1 MIYIDRFLNGITM
14 YKLVLFGLVAQA
26 LLAILFGFLG
36 ILPFS
41 GVSMLSSL
49 IILTFVCYLIN
60 FLFANIYKVPTNS
73 ESYSITALILF
84 FILLPVTTLD
94 DVRTVVLV
102 ALIAM
107 ASKYLLAIK
116 KKHIFNPA
124 AIAVFIVG
132 LTSFD
137 LASWWVG
144 SGVMLVPTL
153 VLAFLVLR
161 KVNHF
166 QMFFT
171 FVITEFMSAF
181 LFGLSG
187 EADFLEIIVST
198 LLSTSLVF
206 LGSIMLTEPL
216 TLPPQRKMQLI
227 YATLV
232 GILFGTH
239 FNIGPL
245 FSTPA
250 FAIVI
255 GNIFSYLVSPRLRLV
270 LQLLE
275 KKKLTAGTYEF
286 VWQNTST
293 STEKISFKAG
303 QYLEWTLGHKSPDM
317 RGNRRY
323 FTIASSPTES
333 VLRLGIKSYD
343 NSSTFKKKLLSMEV
357 GETLVASQLS
367 GEFTLPENKLQK
379 LVFIAGGIGVT
390 PFRSMVKYLV
400 DTEDK
405 RGVTLFYSNQTPHD
419 IVYKD
424 VFDEAKTS
432 FGMKTIYTVNDLAG
446 ENQTE
451 DIRVGFIDAN
461 MIMKEVPE
469 YKDCAFYISGS
480 HGMVTAFEDT
490 LSKLG
495 IPKRNI
501 KVDFFPGYV

>member
-1 MIYIDRFLNGITM
+1 M
-14 YKLVLFGLVAQA
+14 YKLVLFGLLV
-26 LLAILFGFLG
+26 LVVIAIAFGFFG

-41 GVSMLSSL
+41 GVSMLSSF
-49 IILTFVCYLIN
+49 IILGLVCYFTN
-60 FLFANIYKVPTNS
+60 FLFAGIYKVPTNS

-84 FILLPVTTLD
+84 FILLPVTTFD
-94 DVRTVVLV
+94 DVRTIVLV

-161 KVNHF
+161 KINHF

-171 FVITEFMSAF
+171 FVIAGFLSTF

-187 EADFLEIIVST
+187 EADFIKIIVST
-198 LLSTSLVF
+198 LLSTSLIF
-206 LGSIMLTEPL
+206 LGSIMLTEPH

-227 YATLV
+227 YAGLV
-232 GILFGTH
+232 GILFGTQ

-250 FAIVI
+250 LAIVI
-255 GNIFSYLVSPRLRLV
+255 GNVFSYLVSPRLRLV

-275 KKKLTAGTYEF
+275 KNKLTTDVYEF
-286 VWQNTST
+286 VWKSVNTN
-293 STEKISFKAG
+293 ENKISFEVG

-333 VLRLGIKSYD
+333 VIRLGIKSYE
-343 NSSTFKKKLLSMEV
+343 NSSTFKKKLLSMNV
-357 GETLVASQLS
+357 GDTLVASQLS
-367 GEFTLPENKLQK
+367 GEFTLPEDKLKK
-379 LVFIAGGIGVT
+379 LVFIAGGIGIT
-390 PFRSMVKYLV
+390 PFRSMVKYLM

-405 RGVTLFYSNQTPHD
+405 RDVTLFYSNRTPHD

-424 VFDEAKTS
+424 IFNEAKDS
-432 FGMKTIYTVNDLAG
+432 FAMKTIYTVNDLAG

-451 DIRVGFIDAN
+451 DMRVGFIDAN
-461 MIMKEVPE
+461 MITKEGPD
-469 YKDCAFYISGS
+469 YKESMYYISGP
-480 HGMVTAFEDT
+480 HAMVTAFEDT
-490 LSKLG
+490 LSKLE
-495 IPKRNI
+495 IPKKNI